1 MGGRTLYIVAIA
13 VGIVLPMCIVSILIF
28 TIR

>member
-13 VGIVLPMCIVSILIF
+13 FGIVLPLSAVLIILITF
-28 TIR
+28 P